1 MSALHFSEY
10 LFLAFFF
17 LISLACSFSWSYH
30 SIFLISYLFFHLPL
44 GVCVITYDC
53 AEIVQFFFFFFNVL
67 FIIFFIYQ
75 PLWLL
80 FELSTHLFL
89 ETFFVWYPSH
99 YTGQVSPYFRKP
111 PCFPGFFTLP
121 LHHLYWLTVTMD
133 TSLWQIF
140 TEVLYYSRG
149 QGMVNGRDSALS
161 SQGIWY
167 TSLSLKSVFAIFT
180 FHPK

>member
-1 MSALHFSEY
+1 MKYSSRWTVSTSFQRILVSC
-10 LFLAFFF
+10 FFF
-17 LISLACSFSWSYH
+17 LDLTCMFFFLKLPFYFSYLLSILSSPSWSLCYNLWLCWNC
-30 SIFLISYLFFHLPL
+30 S
-44 GVCVITYDC
+44 V
-53 AEIVQFFFFFFNVL
+53 FFFFNVL
-67 FIIFFIYQ
+67 FLIFFISQ

-80 FELSTHLFL
+80 FELSAHLFL

-149 QGMVNGRDSALS
+149 QGIQHWVVKEYD
-161 SQGIWY
+161 
-167 TSLSLKSVFAIFT
+167 T
-180 FHPK
+180 HPCP